1 MVFQDPN
8 TGVVYDITPNTGVS
22 DPQFNPG
29 ETGCERT
36 DDFHCFATAD
46 RFNFAP
52 YNLLLTP
59 SERKS
64 VFGQVRFDFTPTFS
78 GHAKVLYNQRES
90 ANQAAP
96 EPFFLGTDAGVY
108 NDRSEEHTYELQ
120 SLMPISYAVFCLKK
134 KKTQKILT

>member
-36 DDFHCFATAD
+36 DDFHCFATED

-59 SERKS
+59 SERKI
-64 VFGQVRFDFTPTFS
+64 VFGPVRFDFPTTFS
-78 GHAKVLYNQRES
+78 GHPKALYTQRNS
-90 ANQAAP
+90 ANKAP
-96 EPFFLGTDAGVY
+96 PAPCSSGSDHGAPNHYTDY
-108 NDRSEEHTYELQ
+108 PRT
-120 SLMPISYAVFCLKK
+120 
-134 KKTQKILT
+134 